1 MIEPKHSAVP
11 SRKALALFAAIALLG
26 FGTFVV
32 QVAGDHPGR
41 AWQAYLINFLLWSAV
56 AQGGLL
62 FSVVMHLCRARW
74 SRSMQSLAES
84 FAAFFPLS
92 LVLFLILY
100 LGRNYLFPWLHG
112 GVHGLEGWLNV
123 PFLFARNFI
132 GLLILYGLGLAYTFY
147 AVRLRGAS
155 GEAPRTGAEVERWRG
170 RMTVLSVL
178 YVLTYAF
185 VLTLLAFDLVMSMEP
200 PWYST
205 LFGAYAFAKAFYLG
219 LLALLILAGVYH
231 VVRREES
238 GLTPAHFHDVG
249 KLLFAFC
256 LVWADFFYV
265 QLLVIWYGNIS
276 EETRYVIQRTMLLPW
291 KPLAWSVFIVSF
303 VIPFFFLLNRRVK
316 EKLAI
321 MLPLCTLVIAGL
333 WLEHLL
339 LVGPALNPGTA
350 TLPVGP
356 GDVLIT
362 LGFLGLMAFAI
373 TLFLRWF
380 PYLVAGP
387 GTELRR

>member
-1 MIEPKHSAVP
+1 MIAPKHTAVP
-11 SRKALALFAAIALLG
+11 SRKTVGLFAGLALVG

-32 QVAGDHPGR
+32 QASGDHPAR

-62 FSVVMHLCRARW
+62 FSIVMHLTNARW
-74 SRSMQSLAES
+74 SRSMQRLAES

-100 LGRNYLFPWLHG
+100 FGKVYLFPWLHG
-112 GVHGLEGWLNV
+112 EVHGLERWLDV

-132 GLLILYGLGLAYTFY
+132 GLLALYGLGLAYTFY
-147 AVRLRGAS
+147 ARRLREAS
-155 GEAPRTGAEVERWRG
+155 GEAPEAERSRRW
-170 RMTVLSVL
+170 MTVLSVL
-178 YVLTYAF
+178 YLLAYSL

-219 LLALLILAGVYH
+219 LLALLVLAGLYH
-231 VVRREES
+231 LAWKEES
-238 GLTPAHFHDVG
+238 GLTSAHFHDVG

-265 QLLVIWYGNIS
+265 QLIVIWYGNLA
-276 EETRYVIQRTMLLPW
+276 EETRYVIQRTMVLPW
-291 KPLAWSVFIVSF
+291 KPLAWTVFIMSF
-303 VIPFFFLLNRRVK
+303 VIPFLVLLNRRVK
-316 EKLAI
+316 ERPAF
-321 MLPLCTLVIAGL
+321 MVFLCLFVLAGL

-339 LVGPALNPGTA
+339 LVGPALNPGSTA
-350 TLPVGP
+350 LPLGVP
-356 GDVLIT
+356 DLLIT
-362 LGFLGLMAFAI
+362 LGFLGLMAFAV
-373 TLFLRWF
+373 TVFLRRF
-380 PYLVAGP
+380 PDSSMG
-387 GTELRR
+387 RS